1 MATAKRKTTT
11 LKKKTPTKSRRKAIP
26 RKRTGKGFE
35 SYIFPFVFIVAIAIC
50 LGYLSFWGYQ
60 KVTASTFFDLDSNR
74 IDIRGAKLSSDED
87 IKKIVKSKTTNGVW
101 NADLLAIKE
110 DVEKLSY
117 VHDAVVSRV
126 LPDGVRVR
134 VNEREQFAVVR
145 TNTGDFWVDR
155 DATILSEVKKN
166 EPRPPFIIKNWEAN
180 SDKNKKRLEIF
191 ETLQKEIKDLG
202 IANKINAISFEDENE
217 AVAYVNDVP
226 VKLGSKDFGRRL
238 QTALNVIGSNTESVI
253 SSGGN
258 PIVKYKNS

>member
-11 LKKKTPTKSRRKAIP
+11 LKKKTPTKSRRKTIP
-26 RKRTGKGFE
+26 RKRAGKGFE
-35 SYIFPFVFIVAIAIC
+35 SYIFPIVFIAAIAVC
-50 LGYLSFWGYQ
+50 LGYLSFWGYRA
-60 KVTASTFFDLDSNR
+60 VTASTFFDLDSNR
-74 IDIRGAKLSSDED
+74 IDVKGTKLSSDED

-101 NADLLAIKE
+101 NADLPAIKE
-110 DVEKLSY
+110 DVEKIPY

-145 TNTGDFWVDR
+145 TNTGDFWVDK
-155 DATILSEVKKN
+155 DAVVLTEVKKN
-166 EPRPPFIIKNWEAN
+166 EPRPPFVIKNWDAN
-180 SDKNKKRLEIF
+180 SDKNKKRI
-191 ETLQKEIKDLG
+191 ETFAILLKDFQDLG
-202 IANKINAISFEDENE
+202 IANKINAVSLEDENE
-217 AVAYVNDVP
+217 AIAYVNDVP